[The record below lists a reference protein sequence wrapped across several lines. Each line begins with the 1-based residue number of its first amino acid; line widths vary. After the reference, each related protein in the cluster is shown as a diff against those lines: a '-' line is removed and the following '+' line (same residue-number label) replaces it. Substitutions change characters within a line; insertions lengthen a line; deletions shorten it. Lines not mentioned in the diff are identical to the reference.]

1 MIAAIMSTIG
11 AVMTEM
17 REAQQISGIFSILV
31 TIPFYATTPIMFK
44 PNGTLAII
52 LSLFPLS
59 APITLMLRMA
69 LTTVPIW
76 QIVLI
81 ILVLIA
87 VAILSIV
94 LAGRAFRMGM
104 LQYGKRLSLKELLK
118 SQEAV

>member
-1 MIAAIMSTIG
+1 
-11 AVMTEM
+11 
-17 REAQQISGIFSILV
+17 
-31 TIPFYATTPIMFK
+31 
-44 PNGTLAII
+44 
-52 LSLFPLS
+52 
-59 APITLMLRMA
+59 MLRMA
-69 LTTVPIW
+69 LITVPIW

>member
-1 MIAAIMSTIG
+1 
-11 AVMTEM
+11 
-17 REAQQISGIFSILV
+17 
-31 TIPFYATTPIMFK
+31 
-44 PNGTLAII
+44 
-52 LSLFPLS
+52 
-59 APITLMLRMA
+59 MLRMA

-104 LQYGKRLSLKELLK
+104 LQYGKRLSLKNC
-118 SQEAV
+118 